1 MTYSSGGLIQAT
13 DFNTRVA
20 SVNQLWG
27 VGGGDYGYGQS
38 TTVATNSAGTVV
50 PASDWATLI
59 ARMQSMQ
66 QHQFNNTTGIP
77 SQPTAGSI
85 ITYLSQVDTAITSL
99 QTNRLTG
106 YTNSAG
112 AATTGSNAT
121 GWVTSATRTFT
132 ITFSSG
138 DAARYFFNSGGYIEF
153 NFSGTALTGNSKST
167 YWNSFLTAGIV
178 NHRIYARRS
187 TYGGTGFTPS
197 TNLTTSGYYNLG
209 TVATKFFEVYD
220 NPSAFDYTANYA
232 TINISSN
239 GTQGSN
245 SDAGSV
251 ITIQCILTDA
261 AAEAFN
267 DTVSGTLQA
276 GVLLGSPELTYI
288 SNTWGTPTIA
298 NTVNS
303 QS

>member
-1 MTYSSGGLIQAT
+1 MTYASGGLIQAT
-13 DFNTRVA
+13 DFNTRVS
-20 SVNQLWG
+20 SVNTLWG
-27 VGGGDYGYGQS
+27 TGSGTSGYGQS
-38 TTVATNSAGTVV
+38 TTVATNTSGSVV

-59 ARMQSMQ
+59 ARMTSMQ
-66 QHQFNNTTGIP
+66 QHQFNNTSGIP

-99 QTNRLTG
+99 QTNKLTS
-106 YTNSAG
+106 YTNTAG
-112 AATTGSNAT
+112 TATTASNAT
-121 GWVTSATRTFT
+121 AWQTSATRTFT

-138 DAARYFFNSGGYIEF
+138 DTARYFFNSGGYIEF
-153 NFSGTALTGNSKST
+153 NFTGTSLSGNSKST

-178 NHRIYARRS
+178 NFRIYASRT
-187 TYGGTGFTPS
+187 TYGGTGFSPT
-197 TNLTTSGYYNLG
+197 TNLTTSGYYNL
-209 TVATKFFEVYD
+209 TTTPTKFFEVYD

-239 GTQGSN
+239 GTQGAN

-251 ITIQCILTDA
+251 ITIQVILTDA
-261 AAEAFN
+261 AADVLN
-267 DTVSGTLQA
+267 DQVTGTLVG
-276 GVLLGSPELTYI
+276 GVLLGSPELVYI

>member
-1 MTYSSGGLIQAT
+1 MAYSSGGLIEVT

-27 VGGGDYGYGQS
+27 TGGGNYGYGQS
-38 TTVATNSAGTVV
+38 STVATNSAGVVV

-59 ARMQSMQ
+59 ARMTSMQ

-77 SQPTAGSI
+77 SQPTSGSI
-85 ITYLSQVDTAITSL
+85 ITYLSTVDTAITSL
-99 QTNRLTG
+99 QTNRLTS

-112 AATTGSNAT
+112 AATTASNAT

-132 ITFSSG
+132 VTFSSG

-153 NFSGTALTGNSKST
+153 NFSGTALSGNLKST

-178 NHRIYARRS
+178 NFRLYAART
-187 TYGGTGFTPS
+187 TYGGTGFSPT

-209 TVATKFFEVYD
+209 TVATKFFEVFD
-220 NPSAFDYTANYA
+220 NPSAADYTANYT

-239 GTQGSN
+239 GTQGAN
-245 SDAGSV
+245 SDKGSV
-251 ITIQCILTDA
+251 ITIQVIMTDA
-261 AAEAFN
+261 AAEVFN
-267 DTVSGTLQA
+267 DTVSGTLVG
-276 GVLLGSPELTYI
+276 GVLLGSPETTYI

-298 NTVNS
+298 NTVNT
-303 QS
+303 QA